1 MKGIKT
7 HPNYNQDYEL
17 VVVCGQEASLLDLI
31 KDNLQAFIKT
41 DLIYFQLLLLVFNLM
56 IFITFTMFFE
66 RRL

>member
-31 KDNLQAFIKT
+31 KENLQAFIKT

>member
-1 MKGIKT
+1 MQGIKT

-41 DLIYFQLLLLVFNLM
+41 DLIYF
-56 IFITFTMFFE
+56 
-66 RRL
+66 

>member
-1 MKGIKT
+1 MKGIRT
-7 HPNYNQDYEL
+7 HPNYNLDYEL